1 MIASFVKK
9 FIEICTWKINNRGS
23 FWSKDLIVIATFKS
37 VFLLVWSEHPYFLP
51 TISQLFDDFF
61 HLEITFLSDS
71 YICKNK
77 KKNLNFKLSNA
88 WIFHENYLWN
98 LKIPYSRVHHLAVN
112 FDWSSADKFPQ
123 ILPQNFPTEFNSQM
137 LQIALRVSFFSSK
150 RLFFPHVI
158 WFYWG

>member
-77 KKNLNFKLSNA
+77 KR
-88 WIFHENYLWN
+88 I
-98 LKIPYSRVHHLAVN
+98 
-112 FDWSSADKFPQ
+112 
-123 ILPQNFPTEFNSQM
+123 
-137 LQIALRVSFFSSK
+137 
-150 RLFFPHVI
+150 
-158 WFYWG
+158 